1 MQESILVTNMMT
13 SQYNK
18 TLDDESVTVFR
29 IGFTQMLILYFLF
42 GYLKFIAA
50 LVFIILTSV
59 VKHAY
64 SFAKNLVV

>member
-1 MQESILVTNMMT
+1 MQESISMT
-13 SQYNK
+13 SQYNE
-18 TLDDESVTVFR
+18 TLDEESVIVFH

-42 GYLKFIAA
+42 GYLKFTAA
-50 LVFIILTSV
+50 MVFIILTSV